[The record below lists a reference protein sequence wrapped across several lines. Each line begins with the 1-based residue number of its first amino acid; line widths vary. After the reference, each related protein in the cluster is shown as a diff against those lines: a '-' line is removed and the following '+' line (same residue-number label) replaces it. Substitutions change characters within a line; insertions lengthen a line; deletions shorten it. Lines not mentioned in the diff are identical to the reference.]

1 MRLMDMD
8 ELNLTFVSDK
18 SASGIAQEVQRLVS
32 AGTLGAGLRL
42 PPVREVARHIGVSPA
57 TVGQAWKLLAEH
69 GTIET
74 RGRQGTF
81 VVEPGSRQPWR
92 QFRRVSGV
100 DLPRDLS
107 TGFPDPSL
115 LPDLAPYLE
124 EAGRLHRYRAYESVA
139 TLPELRQAL
148 ADEVPVDILDDN
160 VILATHVLGL
170 MAEILPAIGG
180 FKTRIIVGEPEF
192 APYLDLLERAG
203 MLPCPV
209 GFDDEGLRLD
219 EVESVIEAGATAI
232 ILQTRVHNPTGV
244 PTSPERLR
252 KLALLCAEN
261 DVLIL
266 ESDYFGALSSSPR
279 MTAAR
284 WAPDHTLYI
293 RSFSKDLH
301 PDLRVVV
308 AVGSGRIVQSVLRR
322 RVGGFDVS
330 GINQDLLR
338 LMLNDPE
345 ARAVTAR
352 AKSEYDLRR
361 TTFVRELD
369 RHGIDVV
376 SRDGFNVWV
385 PVLNEQDALIHLAF
399 HGISAAPGTAF
410 QVRPGEPHLRV
421 SVAGMGDDAIVIG
434 QRVAAAAKA
443 TRAKV

>member
-1 MRLMDMD
+1 MD
-8 ELNLTFVSDK
+8 ELNLALVSDK
-18 SASGIAQEVQRLVS
+18 SANGIAQEVQRLVS
-32 AGTLGAGLRL
+32 AGTLGAGFRL
-42 PPVREVARHIGVSPA
+42 PPVREVARTIGVSPA
-57 TVGQAWKLLAEH
+57 TVGQAWKLLAGH

-81 VVEPGSRQPWR
+81 VVEPESRQPWR

-107 TGFPDPSL
+107 TGFPDPAL

-124 EAGRLHRYRAYESVA
+124 EVGRQHRYRAYESVS
-139 TLPELRQAL
+139 TLPELRQTL
-148 ADEVPVDILDDN
+148 AEELPVDIGEDN

-180 FKTRIIVGEPEF
+180 YRSRIIVGDPEF

-209 GFDDEGLRLD
+209 GLDEEGLRLD
-219 EVESVIEAGATAI
+219 EVEAVIEAGATAM

-266 ESDYFGALSSSPR
+266 ESDYFGALSSTPR
-279 MTAAR
+279 MSAAR
-284 WAPDHTLYI
+284 WAPDQTLYI
-293 RSFSKDLH
+293 RAFSKDQH
-301 PDLRVVV
+301 PDIRVVA
-308 AVGSGRIVQSVLRR
+308 AVGSGRVVQSVLRR

-338 LMLNDPE
+338 VMLTDSE
-345 ARAVTAR
+345 AREVTAR
-352 AKSEYDLRR
+352 AKAEYDSRR
-361 TTFVRELD
+361 TAFVSELA
-369 RHGIDVV
+369 RNGIDVV

-385 PVLNEQDALIHLAF
+385 PVRNEQDALIHLAY
-399 HGISAAPGTAF
+399 HGISAAPGSAF
-410 QVRPGEPHLRV
+410 QVQQAEPHLRV
-421 SVAGMGDDAIVIG
+421 SIAGMADEAVPIAK
-434 QRVAAAAKA
+434 RVAAAAMA
-443 TRAKV
+443 TRAKI